1 MANVKIS
8 ELPVVTSVTN
18 SDVLPVVAS
27 TTTSQLTMT
36 NLAKSMPQVSS
47 SISASFATTA
57 FTATSASYAVSASF
71 EITYETSSSYADFAV
86 SSSYAV
92 SSSRAVTSSFAISSS
107 FAVSAS
113 WAPTTAAF
121 PFTGSARITGS
132 AQILGPLGV
141 TGSVIGSGYIQAENI
156 LAASYTNQIPFGGTR
171 VAAFGSILRGGASL
185 STQNFNG
192 YTFYYQDTSIGHSIP
207 RVFGSV
213 PVGAILFAR
222 NYTETDISSVEFSAG
237 EGKVPIY
244 TIISDNYSLGS
255 GTDYTYGQ
263 QNGRNHVLT
272 VSGSILS
279 KNSVSLGSNLTDNHI
294 ISGSVNVI
302 GGTLLASGLTQIT
315 GSLGVTGSVS
325 IMSSSISLLSSSFQ
339 TSVVVGNNKG
349 LIANYIYP
357 VNYYNFDWNDPT
369 ISATDQPG
377 FPHFYPAGTNPGF
390 QGYGGVNY
398 YFADVNIGQSINSNK
413 AGVVKLLRDTTTNLP
428 DVEYFT
434 LVSNGNNVSD
444 SVTSF
449 RTANGRN
456 HTLTVTGSLLARDGV
471 TLGTNIQNQHYL
483 TGSLTATGSLKVTGS
498 LAIDTSGSFIL
509 PGTASANP
517 VAGNFY
523 FDFTNNKLYAYN
535 GSNWVTASL
544 GI

>member
-18 SDVLPVVAS
+18 SDVLPVVAT
-27 TTTSQLTMT
+27 TTTSKLTIKD
-36 NLAKSMPQVSS
+36 LANSLPQVTS
-47 SISASFATTA
+47 SISASLATTA
-57 FTATSASYAVSASF
+57 SYVLNAVSASYAPSTP
-71 EITYETSSSYADFAV
+71 IN
-86 SSSYAV
+86 
-92 SSSRAVTSSFAISSS
+92 TSSFATTGSNNFDGNQTVTGSLIANNLNVKSNLYPFGGFEVLAGTNASSVSIGKYGESGQLVMEVAGDTGLNNYPNFTFYAPTDGISFIPNVTKGVQVTGSLKVSGGITGSLLGTAS

-113 WAPTTAAF
+113 WAPTTPAF
-121 PFTGSARITGS
+121 PFTGSA
-132 AQILGPLGV
+132 
-141 TGSVIGSGYIQAENI
+141 
-156 LAASYTNQIPFGGTR
+156 
-171 VAAFGSILRGGASL
+171 
-185 STQNFNG
+185 
-192 YTFYYQDTSIGHSIP
+192 
-207 RVFGSV
+207 
-213 PVGAILFAR
+213 
-222 NYTETDISSVEFSAG
+222 
-237 EGKVPIY
+237 
-244 TIISDNYSLGS
+244 
-255 GTDYTYGQ
+255 
-263 QNGRNHVLT
+263 
-272 VSGSILS
+272 
-279 KNSVSLGSNLTDNHI
+279 
-294 ISGSVNVI
+294 
-302 GGTLLASGLTQIT
+302 QIT

-390 QGYGGVNY
+390 QGYSGVNY
-398 YFADVNIGQSINSNK
+398 YFADVNIGQSINANK

-444 SVTSF
+444 FVTSF